1 MKKEIK
7 ETMINVVLGLY
18 ALDKLQSIEELIDS
32 TESNSISKNRLK
44 EILNQEELLFKED
57 DLNEEQRFS

>member
-7 ETMINVVLGLY
+7 ETMANVLSGLY
-18 ALDKLQSIEELIDS
+18 ALDKLQTIENLIDN
-32 TESNSISKNRLK
+32 TNSDLISKNKLK

-57 DLNEEQRFS
+57 DLNEE